1 MTTPTVLITGASG
14 HLGRAVVARFH
25 RDGAR
30 LVLLDRQLATLRRD
44 LADGTDDL
52 MLDRA
57 QVQHGLAQ
65 ALDHM
70 GGIDVVCHLAGGFQM
85 GQAVHKTSAEHW
97 DMMMDLNARSLV
109 HLAAAVVPHL
119 ITRGAGRIITV
130 GAQVLRRA
138 PRRAWAPTVRP
149 KAH

>member
-44 LADGTDDL
+44 LADGTDDQ
-52 MLDRA
+52 MLA
-57 QVQHGLAQ
+57 
-65 ALDHM
+65 
-70 GGIDVVCHLAGGFQM
+70 GIDVVCHLAG
-85 GQAVHKTSAEHW
+85 
-97 DMMMDLNARSLV
+97 
-109 HLAAAVVPHL
+109 
-119 ITRGAGRIITV
+119 
-130 GAQVLRRA
+130 
-138 PRRAWAPTVRP
+138 RP